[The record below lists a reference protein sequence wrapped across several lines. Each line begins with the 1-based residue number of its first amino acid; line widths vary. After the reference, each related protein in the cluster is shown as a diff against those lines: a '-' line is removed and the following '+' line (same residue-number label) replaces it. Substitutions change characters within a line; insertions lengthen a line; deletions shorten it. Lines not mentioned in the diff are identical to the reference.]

1 LWHPKHKLVAPKDFY
16 LDQNTIPLTLLSHL
30 LYLDII
36 CGTIPTYYSAQ
47 YNCHLEKKWD
57 ISLGP
62 RDISQDNRNKTSF
75 MLLYYS
81 YSRPLREARGNH
93 CHTFIGTSAA
103 AAPPPPPIA
112 SNRFPLPAARRC
124 TPPPHTAVARRTPH
138 AARRRHTPPSTVL
151 LPPPADVPANADRL

>member
-1 LWHPKHKLVAPKDFY
+1 MVPR
-16 LDQNTIPLTLLSHL
+16 
-30 LYLDII
+30 
-36 CGTIPTYYSAQ
+36 YYSAQ

-112 SNRFPLPAARRC
+112 SNRFPLSAARRC
-124 TPPPHTAVARRTPH
+124 TPPPHAPPHAVAARRHRTPLSHAARRTPTPH
-138 AARRRHTPPSTVL
+138 AAIRRL
-151 LPPPADVPANADRL
+151 LPPLPLPSPQTQIVFKSICLP